1 MTSYSFS
8 LSIFDIYE
16 LQLYLLGLGYLVVY
30 INKDGTTID
39 INLSNTLT
47 GPQQSQLLID
57 LNNYTNPSLP
67 DTYYIT
73 NADNSTSVTTGAL
86 VVSGGIG
93 ASGNIYSLGMFD
105 NGNRVLSLAGTNISV
120 TGTTV
125 SVVNNPT
132 FSGIVSVS
140 NATTSTSTTTGAL
153 VVTGG
158 VGITGSLFG
167 GNTVRFTNAT
177 TSTST
182 TTGALVV
189 TGGVGIGGNLFVGGN
204 LNVTGTFN
212 ASISHSSL
220 TGLTSGDD
228 HTQYSLLS
236 GRTGGQVL
244 TGGTGASNTLTL
256 RSTSNA
262 TKGSILIDETTSST
276 STTTGAL
283 VVTGGVGIG
292 QGITIDSFVNLIP
305 VISPTNP
312 SSGQKLY
319 IDSGDNLLKS
329 SNSSGTITTYNPLT
343 TKGDLMSHNGT
354 TQTRT
359 AVGIDTQIIVAD
371 STESSG
377 LIWRYPFGSFYT
389 YANSLGTSTTTST
402 TFQTKLTTNTLTLP
416 VGSYLITYYTN
427 ITSNQINRTFEIES
441 RLNTTQIDLQRYTL
455 SRAAQTLQ
463 YNTIYQ
469 YTVSSPE
476 ILTLDIRYRVVET
489 TQTLSISNTKII
501 FYRVTQ

>member
-140 NATTSTSTTTGAL
+140 NATTSTNTTTG
-153 VVTGG
+153 G
-158 VGITGSLFG
+158 
-167 GNTVRFTNAT
+167 
-177 TSTST
+177 
-182 TTGALVV
+182 LVV